1 MRKNK
6 GYTLLELLVANT
18 LGLMV
23 LAGVVQVFSANSQSI
38 RVLNAN
44 SNVQEGGR
52 IALELLSRDIRM
64 ADFWGCMPDPASI
77 LNHLDTTDPDYDADI
92 HSPDTS
98 AGIDGENNVGT
109 LTIDGI
115 TVRPGTDVLYLRGVA
130 PNPDVKI
137 EPPYMPTASADIK
150 INTGVTT
157 LPKGALILIT
167 NCNGG
172 DFFTNT
178 ATNTETGSQVLH
190 ATGNVTATGAVNNA
204 TKPLSQIYKGDALI
218 STLVSKSI
226 FVGANT
232 RGGWSLY
239 RYDQQNDDMMEL
251 VPNVAD
257 LQFKYGEN
265 NGTDDSVDQYGDAG
279 DATINM
285 DNVIAIH
292 TTLVMASADQTV
304 FTSSG
309 SPAPLQRE
317 YSATTTIRNR
327 LLR

>member
-64 ADFWGCMPDPASI
+64 ADFWGCMPNPSSI

-92 HSPDTS
+92 HNPTTS
-98 AGIDGENNVGT
+98 AGIDGANNVGT

-137 EPPYMPTASADIK
+137 TPPYMPTTSADIH

-157 LPKGALILIT
+157 LPQGTLILIT

-178 ATNTETGSQVLH
+178 SNNTVTN
-190 ATGNVTATGAVNNA
+190 GNVIHNTGVDAAGVVKNA
-204 TKPLSQIYKGDALI
+204 SKNLSQTYSGDALI

-251 VPNVAD
+251 IPNVTD